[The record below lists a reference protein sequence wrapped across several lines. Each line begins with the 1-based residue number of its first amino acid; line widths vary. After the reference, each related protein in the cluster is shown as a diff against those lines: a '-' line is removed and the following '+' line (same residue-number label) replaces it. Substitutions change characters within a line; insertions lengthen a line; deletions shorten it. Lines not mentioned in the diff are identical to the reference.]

1 MSNIP
6 PKSGYRKKTALEH
19 RKLNLFAAC
28 PGYPDKLATL
38 IWGVFANN
46 PRLTVYTGD
55 PSDNSEKNAYGR
67 ISANLDTPTF
77 YAFIELLQRIAKSTV
92 AITRKIKNKNF
103 VWENGKRADEAT
115 NVSDL
120 LVGKDAD
127 GGIWIGVFSEN
138 RPEVKFYIGPSDW
151 HHLCNADDTPI
162 SKGEASELYA
172 LGYCNLLS
180 NMVSNVLVDEY
191 VEDTTHKPTTYPSR
205 QVVTPSSINTSLV
218 TPMKMSLNE
227 VLDSDIPF

>member
-6 PKSGYRKKTALEH
+6 PKSSYRKKTALEH
-19 RKLNLFAAC
+19 RKLNLFAPT

-77 YAFIELLQRIAKSTV
+77 FAFIELLQRIAKSTV
-92 AITRKIKNKNF
+92 AVTRKIKNKNF
-103 VWENGKRADEAT
+103 VWENGKRAEFAT

-120 LVGKDAD
+120 IVAKDSD
-127 GGIWIGVFSEN
+127 GTIWISVFAED
-138 RPEVKFYIGPSDW
+138 RPEVKFYMGPSDY
-151 HHLCNADDTPI
+151 HHLCNADNTPI

-191 VEDTTHKPTTYPSR
+191 IEDIPSKPNNYPSR
-205 QVVTPSSINTSLV
+205 QTVNPSMTNSSLA
-218 TPMKMSLNE
+218 TPMKAPDNLIT
-227 VLDSDIPF
+227 DDIPF

>member
-1 MSNIP
+1 MSRIP
-6 PKSGYRKKTALEH
+6 RQISYAHLGCL
-19 RKLNLFAAC
+19 C
-28 PGYPDKLATL
+28 QQSS
-38 IWGVFANN
+38 
-46 PRLTVYTGD
+46 LTVYTGD

-205 QVVTPSSINTSLV
+205 QVVTPSMTNQSLGTQMRPTDNLV
-218 TPMKMSLNE
+218 AE
-227 VLDSDIPF
+227 DIPF